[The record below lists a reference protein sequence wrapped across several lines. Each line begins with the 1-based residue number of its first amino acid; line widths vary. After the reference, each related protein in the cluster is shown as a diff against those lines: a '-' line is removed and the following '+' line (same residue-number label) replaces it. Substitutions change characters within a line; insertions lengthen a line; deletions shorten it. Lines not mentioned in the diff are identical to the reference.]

1 MQIRLKSNGQV
12 MHLSELQAQ
21 MPNVSGPLTAL
32 YDTVF
37 EGPQPTLTR
46 YQVAAQQGVVQI
58 GDKWHTNWVAV
69 DMADD
74 AKTALDAQ
82 RAASVRAERA
92 QKLADCDWTQVADAP
107 VDKQAWATYRQALR
121 DVPAQAGFPWD
132 VQWPEQP

>member
-12 MHLSELQAQ
+12 MYLSELQAQ

-58 GDKWHTNWVAV
+58 GGQWHTKWVAV

-74 AKTALDAQ
+74 AKTALDEQQAKAV
-82 RAASVRAERA
+82 RTDRDNRLAAT
-92 QKLADCDWTQVADAP
+92 DWRFRSDMNPSQEWKD
-107 VDKQAWATYRQALR
+107 YCQALR

-132 VQWPEQP
+132 VQWPEKP

>member
-12 MHLSELQAQ
+12 MYLSELQAQ

-32 YDTVF
+32 YDPVF

-58 GDKWHTNWVAV
+58 GGKWHTNWVAV

-74 AKTALDAQ
+74 AKAALDAQ
-82 RAASVRAERA
+82 QAAGVRTDRDNR
-92 QKLADCDWTQVADAP
+92 LAATDWRFRSDMNPSQEWKD
-107 VDKQAWATYRQALR
+107 YCQALR

>member
-12 MHLSELQAQ
+12 MYLSELQAQ

-32 YDTVF
+32 YDPVF

-58 GDKWHTNWVAV
+58 GGKWHTNWVAV

-74 AKTALDAQ
+74 AKAALDAQ
-82 RAASVRAERA
+82 QAAGVRTDRDNR
-92 QKLADCDWTQVADAP
+92 LAATDWRFRSDMTTSQEWKD
-107 VDKQAWATYRQALR
+107 YCQALR

>member
-12 MHLSELQAQ
+12 MYLSELQAQ

-32 YDTVF
+32 YDPVF

-58 GDKWHTNWVAV
+58 GGKWHTNWVAV

-74 AKTALDAQ
+74 AKAALDAQ
-82 RAASVRAERA
+82 QAAGVRTDRDNR
-92 QKLADCDWTQVADAP
+92 LAATDWRFRSDMNPSQEW
-107 VDKQAWATYRQALR
+107 KGYCQALR

>member
-12 MHLSELQAQ
+12 MYLSELQAQ

-32 YDTVF
+32 FDPVF

-69 DMADD
+69 DMEQD

-82 RAASVRAERA
+82 RAASVRADRA
-92 QKLADCDWTQVADAP
+92 QRLADSDWTQVADAP